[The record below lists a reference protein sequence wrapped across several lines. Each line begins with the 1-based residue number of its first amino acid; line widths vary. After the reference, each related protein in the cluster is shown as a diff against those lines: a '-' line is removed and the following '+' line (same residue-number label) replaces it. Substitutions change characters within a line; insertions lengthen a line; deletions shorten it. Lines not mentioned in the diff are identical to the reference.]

1 MLALAEKLGSNDGLL
16 ALSLGISVEKM
27 NLWKEGFNETYVL
40 CGVETLDNGKL
51 PKEPR
56 RGLTL
61 KGLRY

>member
-1 MLALAEKLGSNDGLL
+1 MLALAEKLGSNDGML
-16 ALSLGISVEKM
+16 ALSLGISEEK
-27 NLWKEGFNETYVL
+27 LRHWREGFNETYVL

-56 RGLTL
+56 RTTL